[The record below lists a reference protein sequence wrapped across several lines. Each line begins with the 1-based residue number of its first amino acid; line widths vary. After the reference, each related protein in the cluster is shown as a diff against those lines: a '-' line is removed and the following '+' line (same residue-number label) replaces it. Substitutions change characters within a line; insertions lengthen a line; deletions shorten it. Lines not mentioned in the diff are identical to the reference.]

1 MKVDLERSEL
11 LFEEGYRALQ
21 SESKDSLQ
29 TDMKFVKPLKKA
41 AKLNNPKAIFF
52 FFFILATG
60 YKDINVELKKG
71 NKILKKAYPM
81 LEKLSIE
88 NHDSLATRYLAKYY
102 DIPLCDFVKDDEK
115 VKTLNELADSYDAL
129 SLEEAK
135 ATLKEIQKEEKEE
148 DIDSSSYDR
157 LVNLISQL
165 NDQQDKYENI
175 EIVDSIKREADNGN
189 IRACIYLGNAYLE
202 GVVVEKDVNLAYLFY
217 QKAEELGSIKAKYL
231 LGYNI
236 LIGTL
241 SSSKNI
247 SLGLNKIYQAAKAG
261 LKEALCFLGDVYFE
275 GKYVNQDYDKAYF
288 YYQSAASR
296 GDEKAKEAIRRVD
309 KIRGDVFAYKL
320 HS

>member
-1 MKVDLERSEL
+1 M
-11 LFEEGYRALQ
+11 
-21 SESKDSLQ
+21 
-29 TDMKFVKPLKKA
+29 
-41 AKLNNPKAIFF
+41 
-52 FFFILATG
+52 
-60 YKDINVELKKG
+60 
-71 NKILKKAYPM
+71 
-81 LEKLSIE
+81 
-88 NHDSLATRYLAKYY
+88 
-102 DIPLCDFVKDDEK
+102 
-115 VKTLNELADSYDAL
+115 
-129 SLEEAK
+129 
-135 ATLKEIQKEEKEE
+135 
-148 DIDSSSYDR
+148 
-157 LVNLISQL
+157 ISQL

-275 GKYVNQDYDKAYF
+275 GKYVDQDYDKAYF